1 VLDDPRVTKGSE
13 KRDIRFSMRLPTSL
27 HSRLR
32 KAAEADRRT
41 MGDFAIIAIER
52 AVEEFEAT
60 IAAKKAEKPTR

>member
-1 VLDDPRVTKGSE
+1 
-13 KRDIRFSMRLPTSL
+13 MRLPASL

-60 IAAKKAEKPTR
+60 IAAKKPEKPTR

>member
-1 VLDDPRVTKGSE
+1 
-13 KRDIRFSMRLPTSL
+13 MRLPASL

-52 AVEEFEAT
+52 AVEEYEAT
-60 IAAKKAEKPTR
+60 IAAKRAEKPTR